1 MDVDLPRILDVGCG
15 PTKYPGSIGLD
26 MNASTAAD
34 VLCNLDRGGLPFADN
49 SFDQIRAEHIIE
61 HVDNII
67 ATMEEFHR
75 VTRPG
80 GTIFLATPHYTDYS
94 SFRDP
99 THRWHLNTYS
109 FLYFYPGGMHG
120 RDMWYT
126 KVRMREVK
134 LNLKL
139 LKLWRAFGF
148 EFLVNHSRMFRQF
161 WEHYLSFIIRG
172 KLMEFTFEVIK

>member
-1 MDVDLPRILDVGCG
+1 V
-15 PTKYPGSIGLD
+15 
-26 MNASTAAD
+26 
-34 VLCNLDRGGLPFADN
+34 
-49 SFDQIRAEHIIE
+49 IE

-80 GTIFLATPHYTDYS
+80 GKIFLATPHYTDFS

-139 LKLWRAFGF
+139 LKLWKALGF

-161 WEHYLSFIIRG
+161 WEHLRGHQVNACRAFLTSAAAARNIRDRSAS
-172 KLMEFTFEVIK
+172 T

>member
-1 MDVDLPRILDVGCG
+1 VIVDLDHFP
-15 PTKYPGSIGLD
+15 Y
-26 MNASTAAD
+26 
-34 VLCNLDRGGLPFADN
+34 PFADR
-49 SFDQIRAEHIIE
+49 SFDGLRAIHVIE
-61 HVDNII
+61 HVADVIK
-67 ATMEEFHR
+67 TMEEFHR
-75 VTRPG
+75 LVRPG
-80 GTIFLATPHYTDYS
+80 GRVRIETPHYTDFS

-126 KVRMREVK
+126 KVRMREAK
-134 LNLKL
+134 LNVKL